1 MHVYILREGMVIFFI
16 LFCSRS
22 YQPKKTMKTTKV
34 GNVQTWRALTQEQH
48 SVRKY
53 SLVFCLFA
61 RDDHLIVHTRSFSKQ
76 QVISY
81 DLSCTNTT
89 LWSPRSSR
97 CVVIS
102 YVVLVLNNKVQ
113 HLSSS
118 SQRDLLSPR
127 HLIYFLASEYRQRKS
142 SFD

>member
-1 MHVYILREGMVIFFI
+1 MAIFFI
-16 LFCSRS
+16 LFCSRD
-22 YQPKKTMKTTKV
+22 YQPKKVMKTT
-34 GNVQTWRALTQEQH
+34 NVDNLQMWRVLTQEQH

-53 SLVFCLFA
+53 SLVFCIFA
-61 RDDHLIVHTRSFSKQ
+61 CDDHLMVHTRSFTKQ

-89 LWSPRSSR
+89 LWSSRSSR
-97 CVVIS
+97 CVFIS
-102 YVVLVLNNKVQ
+102 YVVLMSNNKVQ
-113 HLSSS
+113 YLSSN

-142 SFD
+142 TFD